1 MRRIHYDE
9 ITGHL
14 EPMPGESEIFDEEK
28 KEIEKIN
35 ELLEEELSKWKEFF

>member
-1 MRRIHYDE
+1 
-9 ITGHL
+9 
-14 EPMPGESEIFDEEK
+14 MPGESEIFDEEK